1 MNKVG
6 LDKILVNIPSETATL
21 KTVVMCLPN
30 PSSVISAIR
39 YGGIDTALLYQAMY
53 NKFNIFYDHEKVFD
67 QQRMF
72 IDILKSNGVQ
82 VLLAEQIPNCSTQH
96 YTRDIGFAIDDTFFC
111 ANPRRNYRK
120 RELEGLKTIIPR
132 FSKVAHLENGVIEG
146 GDVIIDEENVIVG
159 LGEETDKMG
168 VDCLRKN
175 LEVMGIEREVMTIEF
190 SHRGIIHLDTKFN
203 IPAKGLG
210 IIHPKSFKP
219 KSLKW
224 LENNFDL
231 IEATSDE
238 TKNIE
243 INTFSI
249 SPRKVVMSERS
260 HRLAALL
267 ESKDI
272 EVILVD
278 YSEVTKLP
286 GSFRCT
292 MLPVERTKNE
302 SSKEEGIA

>member
-1 MNKVG
+1 MTKAQT
-6 LDKILVNIPSETATL
+6 DKISVNIPSETDTL

-30 PSSVISAIR
+30 ASSVISAIR
-39 YGGIDTALLYQAMY
+39 YGGIDTALFYQAMY
-53 NKFNIFYDHEKVFD
+53 NKFNIFYNQKKVID
-67 QQRMF
+67 QQKKF
-72 IDILKSNGVQ
+72 IDILKLNGVQ
-82 VLLAEQIPNCSTQH
+82 VLLAEKISDCSTQH

-120 RELEGLKTIIPR
+120 REFEGIKSLIPR

-146 GDVIIDEENVIVG
+146 GDVIVDEKNVIVG
-159 LGEETDKMG
+159 LGEETDKKG
-168 VDCLRKN
+168 VDCLRRK
-175 LEVMGIEREVMTIEF
+175 LDELGIEREVITIEF

-203 IPAKGLG
+203 IPAKGVG
-210 IIHPKSFKP
+210 MIYPKSFKP
-219 KSLKW
+219 KSLRW

-238 TKNIE
+238 ANNIE

-249 SPRKVVMSERS
+249 SPQKVVMRERS
-260 HRLAALL
+260 HRLASLL
-267 ESKDI
+267 ESKGV
-272 EVILVD
+272 EAILVD

-292 MLPVERTKNE
+292 TLPIERSKNE
-302 SSKEEGIA
+302 PCKENGMA

>member
-1 MNKVG
+1 MEYG
-6 LDKILVNIPSETATL
+6 EISVNIPSETDTL
-21 KTVVMCLPN
+21 KTVVMCSPN

-39 YGGIDTALLYQAMY
+39 HGGIDTALFYQAVY
-53 NKFNIFYDHEKVFD
+53 NRFNVFYNQEKVFE
-67 QQRMF
+67 QQRKF
-72 IDILKSNGVQ
+72 IDVLESNGVQ

-120 RELEGLKTIIPR
+120 RELEGLKNLVPR
-132 FSKVAHLENGVIEG
+132 LSKVARLENGVIEG
-146 GDVIIDEENVIVG
+146 GDVIVNEKNVIVG
-159 LGEETDKMG
+159 LSEETDRAG
-168 VDCLRKN
+168 VDCLRKK
-175 LEVMGIEREVMTIEF
+175 LQEIGSEREVIAIEF

-203 IPAKGLG
+203 IPTKGVG
-210 IIHPKSFKP
+210 VVHPKSFKQ
-219 KSLKW
+219 KSLRW

-238 TKNIE
+238 AKHIE

-249 SPRKVVMSERS
+249 SPRKVVMRERS
-260 HRLAALL
+260 HRLASLL
-267 ESKDI
+267 ESKGVEI
-272 EVILVD
+272 ILID

-292 MLPVERTKNE
+292 TLPIERAKNDPY
-302 SSKEEGIA
+302 